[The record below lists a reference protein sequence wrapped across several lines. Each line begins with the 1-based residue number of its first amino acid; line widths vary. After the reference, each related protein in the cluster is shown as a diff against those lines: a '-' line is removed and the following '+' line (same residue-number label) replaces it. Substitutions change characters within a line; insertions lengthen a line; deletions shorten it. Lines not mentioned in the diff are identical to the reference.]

1 MGEERRRRR
10 AREDERAGF
19 SLAKVTRVF
28 SRRARAVLDDKLTFG
43 ATLMRAGEV
52 DAAAQ
57 VIDEV
62 ERDVRAE
69 GEVLLEM
76 MQVIRAGEGQAEAK

>member
-1 MGEERRRRR
+1 MGEEGLRRR

-19 SLAKVTRVF
+19 SLARGMRVF
-28 SRRARAVLDDKLTFG
+28 SRRARAALDDKLTFG
-43 ATLMRAGEV
+43 ATLMRAGEI

-76 MQVIRAGEGQAEAK
+76 MQVIRREGGQTEAK

>member
-1 MGEERRRRR
+1 
-10 AREDERAGF
+10 
-19 SLAKVTRVF
+19 
-28 SRRARAVLDDKLTFG
+28 
-43 ATLMRAGEV
+43 MRAGEV

-69 GEVLLEM
+69 GAVLLEM
-76 MQVIRAGEGQAEAK
+76 MQVIRPGDGQTEAK

>member
-1 MGEERRRRR
+1 MGEERRRR
-10 AREDERAGF
+10 AREDQREGF
-19 SLAKVTRVF
+19 SLAKGTRVF

-69 GEVLLEM
+69 GAVLLEM
-76 MQVIRAGEGQAEAK
+76 MQVIRPGDGQTEAK